1 MMSRLSRHELRGWTL
16 FLALLLVTAG
26 AGVWVGLAVGLAALA
41 AVSSVITVPLA
52 VAQAWLGW
60 LMLQRTPEQAS
71 GFADGETADTGIAL
85 ERLADAVKHEWADEE
100 SRRRLADPNPLPVS
114 WSTVGP
120 PVADHWENVR
130 RDGSPEPLN
139 LDGTLTAAKEGSSE
153 LLALL
158 ASQDTRGRIVL
169 LGEPGSG
176 KTVLLLRVPLQN

>member
-1 MMSRLSRHELRGWTL
+1 
-16 FLALLLVTAG
+16 
-26 AGVWVGLAVGLAALA
+26 
-41 AVSSVITVPLA
+41 
-52 VAQAWLGW
+52 
-60 LMLQRTPEQAS
+60 MLQRTPEQAS

-85 ERLADAVKHEWADEE
+85 ERLADAVKREWADEE

-158 ASQDTRGRIVL
+158 AIQDTRGRIVL

-176 KTVLLLRVPLQN
+176 KNCTVVAANAGHAGSSALGGTGASPVAAVNLGSFESAFLGMAQYTACRRLRLLTSN